1 MTPALLVVAPGPFTT
16 VQDLGRPGYAHL
28 GVPMSGAADRTS
40 SRWANHL
47 VGNPA
52 SAAVLEITLGGLVVR
67 ARGEVTIAVT
77 GAVAQLQVAG
87 EPVPANAVL
96 ALTDGTE
103 LRVGRPRSGLRTYLA
118 VYGGVD
124 VPPTLG
130 SRSTDSLS
138 GLGPAPLSV
147 GDELPV
153 GSPPDLPRPPAAAP
167 VASVG
172 GEVIELRVLPGPRA
186 DWFIAGALE
195 TLTRAPYVV
204 TPDSNRVGMK
214 LSGERLERA
223 RHDELPSEGV
233 VRGAVQVPPSGHPV
247 LFLSDHPVT
256 GGYPVL
262 AVVVDDEID
271 VAAQARPGN
280 RVRFRPLR

>member
-118 VYGGVD
+118 VHGGVD